1 MSLRQKYRNLNRK
14 KIYLV
19 RHGQTDF
26 NLQGVV
32 QGSGIDAPINATGRA
47 QAQAFFE
54 AYRDVPFDQIYHT
67 ALIRTRQ
74 SIQQFI
80 DLGISTRALPEL
92 NEISWGD
99 YEGTPMTPE
108 EGEYYRHMLHQWQQG
123 NLDYAIAG
131 GESPNAVA
139 IRMKRGIEH
148 ILNGPGE
155 TILVCMH
162 GRAMRVFL
170 SLILSYDL
178 RYMDQFEHNNLC
190 LYLLEQLADGTF
202 VVKKFNDQNHLK
214 ELDLK

>member
-1 MSLRQKYRNLNRK
+1 MNLK

-32 QGSGIDAPINATGRA
+32 QGSGIDAPINATG
-47 QAQAFFE
+47 QAQANAFFQS
-54 AYRDVPFDQIYHT
+54 YKDVAFDQIYHS
-67 ALIRTRQ
+67 ALIRTKQ

-80 DLGISTRALPEL
+80 DLGIPTRALSEL

-131 GESPNAVA
+131 GESPNKVA
-139 IRMKRGIEH
+139 ERMRRGIEI
-148 ILNGPGE
+148 ILNSSGE
-155 TILVCMH
+155 NILVCMH
-162 GRAMRVFL
+162 GRAMRIFL
-170 SLILSYDL
+170 SLILNYDM

-190 LYLLEQLADGTF
+190 LYQLEQLSDNTF
-202 VVKKFNDQNHLK
+202 TVKKFNSQEHLK
-214 ELDLK
+214 TLIKT

>member
-1 MSLRQKYRNLNRK
+1 MNRK

-32 QGSGIDAPINATGRA
+32 QGSGIDAPINSTGQA
-47 QAQAFFE
+47 QAAAFFE
-54 AYRDVPFDQIYHT
+54 AYGSVPFDQIYHT
-67 ALIRTRQ
+67 ALIRTKQ
-74 SIQQFI
+74 SIQAFI
-80 DLGISTRALPEL
+80 DLGIPTRALSEL

-131 GESPNAVA
+131 GESPNTVA
-139 IRMKRGIEH
+139 IRMRRGIEI

-162 GRAMRVFL
+162 GRAMRIFL
-170 SLILSYDL
+170 SLLLNYDL

-190 LYLLEQLADGTF
+190 LYLLEELPDRTF
-202 VVKKFNDQNHLK
+202 TIKKFNDQDHLM
-214 ELDLK
+214 DLMQP

>member
-1 MSLRQKYRNLNRK
+1 MNLK
-14 KIYLV
+14 KIYLL
-19 RHGQTDF
+19 RHGQTDY

-54 AYRDVPFDQIYHT
+54 AYQEVQFDQLYHS

-74 SIQQFI
+74 SIQGFI
-80 DLGISTRALPEL
+80 DLGIPVTSLVEL
-92 NEISWGD
+92 NEISWGN

-108 EGEYYRHMLHQWQQG
+108 EGEYYRMMLHQWQQG

-131 GESPNAVA
+131 GESPNSVA
-139 IRMKRGIEH
+139 ERLHRAIQI

-162 GRAMRVFL
+162 GRAMRIFL
-170 SLILSYDL
+170 SLICQTPLKD
-178 RYMDQFEHNNLC
+178 MDQYEHGNLC
-190 LYLLEQLADGTF
+190 LYVLQQEEKGGF
-202 VVKKFNDQNHLK
+202 VLGKQNDQEHLK
-214 ELDLK
+214 GLKRV

>member
-1 MSLRQKYRNLNRK
+1 MNLK
-14 KIYLV
+14 KIYLL
-19 RHGQTDF
+19 RHGQTDY

-54 AYRDVPFDQIYHT
+54 SYQEVQFDQLYHS

-74 SIQQFI
+74 SIQGFI
-80 DLGISTRALPEL
+80 DLGIPVTSLVEL
-92 NEISWGD
+92 NEISWGN

-108 EGEYYRHMLHQWQQG
+108 EGEYYRMMLDQWQQG

-131 GESPNAVA
+131 GESPNSVA
-139 IRMKRGIEH
+139 ERLHRAIQI

-162 GRAMRVFL
+162 GRAMRIFL
-170 SLILSYDL
+170 SLICQTPLKE
-178 RYMDQFEHNNLC
+178 MDQYEHGNLC
-190 LYLLEQLADGTF
+190 LYLLHQEEKGGFTLL
-202 VVKKFNDQNHLK
+202 KENDQQHLK
-214 ELDLK
+214 GL

>member
-1 MSLRQKYRNLNRK
+1 MNLK
-14 KIYLV
+14 KIYLL
-19 RHGQTDF
+19 RHGQTDY

-54 AYRDVPFDQIYHT
+54 AYQEVQFDQLYHS

-74 SIQQFI
+74 SIQGFI
-80 DLGISTRALPEL
+80 DLGIPVTSLVEL
-92 NEISWGD
+92 NEISWGN

-108 EGEYYRHMLHQWQQG
+108 EGEYYRMMLDQWQQG

-131 GESPNAVA
+131 GESPNSVA
-139 IRMKRGIEH
+139 ERLHRAIQI

-162 GRAMRVFL
+162 GRAMRIFL
-170 SLILSYDL
+170 SLICQTPLKE
-178 RYMDQFEHNNLC
+178 MDQYEHGNLC
-190 LYLLEQLADGTF
+190 LYLLQQEEKGGFTLL
-202 VVKKFNDQNHLK
+202 KENDQEHLR
-214 ELDLK
+214 DL

>member
-1 MSLRQKYRNLNRK
+1 MNRK

-32 QGSGIDAPINATGRA
+32 QGSGIDAPINDTGLA

-54 AYRDVPFDQIYHT
+54 SYKDIKFDQLYHT
-67 ALIRTRQ
+67 ALIRTKQ

-80 DLGISTRALPEL
+80 DLGIPTVALPEL

-108 EGEYYRHMLHQWQQG
+108 EGEYYRHMLQQWKEG

-131 GESPNAVA
+131 GESPNIVA
-139 IRMKRGIEH
+139 QRMRRGIAK
-148 ILNGPGE
+148 ILEGPGE
-155 TILVCMH
+155 IVLVCMH
-162 GRAMRVFL
+162 GRAMRIFL
-170 SLILSYDL
+170 SLILNYDL
-178 RYMDQFEHNNLC
+178 REMDQFEHHNLC
-190 LYLLEQLADGTF
+190 LYLLEQRPDDTF
-202 VVKKFNDQNHLK
+202 VVERFNDREHLK
-214 ELDLK
+214 AMSQL

>member
-1 MSLRQKYRNLNRK
+1 MNLK
-14 KIYLV
+14 KIYLL
-19 RHGQTDF
+19 RHGQTDY

-47 QAQAFFE
+47 QAEAFFG
-54 AYRDVPFDQIYHT
+54 AYREVQFDQLYHS

-74 SIQQFI
+74 SIQGFI
-80 DLGISTRALPEL
+80 DLGIPVVALTEL

-108 EGEYYRHMLHQWQQG
+108 EGEYYRMMLDQWQQG

-131 GESPNAVA
+131 GESPNSVA
-139 IRMKRGIEH
+139 ERLHRAIQI

-162 GRAMRVFL
+162 GRAMRIFL
-170 SLILSYDL
+170 SLICETPLKE
-178 RYMDQFEHNNLC
+178 MDQYEHGNLC
-190 LYLLEQLADGTF
+190 LYLLQQEEKGGFTLLNQ
-202 VVKKFNDQNHLK
+202 NDQEHLK
-214 ELDLK
+214 DL